1 MNKSTNINNL
11 NNYKSEDFDWKLV
24 QSEMKNKLGV
34 DIYESWLKK
43 ITFVDEF
50 NNYLL
55 LSVPTRF
62 IRDWITSRYLDQ
74 ILQIIRLY
82 KKDIIRIEFKIDDKN
97 TNQNLE
103 NTNVNEN
110 TPEILQIIRL
120 YKKDIIRIE
129 FKIDD
134 KNTNQN
140 LENTN
145 VNENTPDRNENISF
159 IKDSYLQYNRI
170 DPNKRFDNFITGTS
184 NKLAYEAS
192 LKVSENISHYNPLYI
207 YGGVGMGKTHLLNS
221 IGIELKK
228 NNKVMFISAER
239 FMYQFV
245 KSIKANDMVKFKE
258 YFRNT
263 DILLIDDIQFISGKE
278 AMQEEFFHTFNALL
292 DKGSQIIVS
301 ADRAPNKLS
310 RIQDRIKSRF
320 SGGLVVDIQKP
331 DLELRK
337 KIVEKKTEELNNLY
351 ADQLHV
357 SKEIQDFIS
366 TEITASVRELVGSI
380 NRVVSFSRIYNKVPN
395 LAETK
400 VVLKDL
406 LNLAE
411 NKVTIDLIQTTV
423 CKFFKISKNEMLSS
437 RRSRYLVRPRQTAI
451 YLTKILTSKSLPEIG
466 REFSNRDHTTIIHSV
481 KTIEKIKEK
490 DPEMVDNINKLKN
503 QILYNNKDNEI

>member
-1 MNKSTNINNL
+1 MVLTKLSPLNMNNTFKNKDLSKL
-11 NNYKSEDFDWKLV
+11 KSESLDWNLV
-24 QSEMKNKLGV
+24 QSDIKNKLGS

-43 ITFVDEF
+43 IIFVEEF
-50 NNYLL
+50 NNYIL

-74 ILQIIRLY
+74 ILQSVKNH
-82 KKDIIRIEFKIDDKN
+82 KKEIIRIEFTIIEQNN
-97 TNQNLE
+97 TEDQPKDSLNSLNKQN
-103 NTNVNEN
+103 N
-110 TPEILQIIRL
+110 
-120 YKKDIIRIE
+120 
-129 FKIDD
+129 FK
-134 KNTNQN
+134 
-140 LENTN
+140 
-145 VNENTPDRNENISF
+145 ENISF

-170 DPNKRFDNFITGTS
+170 DPNKRFENFLTSSS

-192 LKVSENISHYNPLYI
+192 LKVSENISNYNPLYI

-221 IGIELKK
+221 IGFELKK
-228 NNKVMFISAER
+228 NNKAMFISAER

-263 DILLIDDIQFISGKE
+263 DVLLIDDIQFMNGKE

-292 DKGSQIIVS
+292 DKGSKIIVS

-310 RIQDRIKSRF
+310 RIQERIKSRF
-320 SGGLVVDIQKP
+320 SGGLVVDIQKQ
-331 DLELRK
+331 DYELRR
-337 KIVEKKTEELNNLY
+337 KIVEKKIEELNNLY
-351 ADQLHV
+351 PDQIKI

-366 TEITASVRELVGSI
+366 TEITTSVRELVGAI
-380 NRVVSFSRIYNKVPN
+380 NRTISFSRIYNKIPN
-395 LAETK
+395 LSETK
-400 VVLKDL
+400 IVLKDL
-406 LNLAE
+406 LNIAE
-411 NKVTIDLIQTTV
+411 NKVTIDLIQTLV

-481 KTIEKIKEK
+481 KTIEKLKQTN
-490 DPEMVDNINKLKN
+490 PEMVDNINKLKN
-503 QILYNNKDNEI
+503 QILYNKENEI

>member
-1 MNKSTNINNL
+1 MSNSNINKNIDNLKIENL
-11 NNYKSEDFDWKLV
+11 NW
-24 QSEMKNKLGV
+24 QAIQIQMKDKLGLE
-34 DIYESWLKK
+34 IYESWLKK
-43 ITFVDEF
+43 INFVEEF
-50 NNYLL
+50 NNYILL
-55 LSVPTRF
+55 TVPTRF

-74 ILQIIRLY
+74 ILQIVKNY
-82 KKDIIRIEFKIDDKN
+82 KKDIIRIEFKIADQKMIKEDEKKEVI
-97 TNQNLE
+97 QNFD
-103 NTNVNEN
+103 N
-110 TPEILQIIRL
+110 
-120 YKKDIIRIE
+120 K
-129 FKIDD
+129 
-134 KNTNQN
+134 
-140 LENTN
+140 
-145 VNENTPDRNENISF
+145 ENISF

-170 DPNKRFDNFITGTS
+170 DPNKRFDNFLTGSS

-192 LKVSENISHYNPLYI
+192 VKVSENISHYNPLYI
-207 YGGVGMGKTHLLNS
+207 YGGVGMGKTHLLNA
-221 IGIELKK
+221 IGLELKK

-245 KSIKANDMVKFKE
+245 KSIKSNDMVNFKE

-263 DILLIDDIQFISGKE
+263 DILLIDDIQFMNGKE

-310 RIQDRIKSRF
+310 RIQERIKSRF

-331 DLELRK
+331 DYELRK
-337 KIVEKKTEELNNLY
+337 KIVEQKTEELNKLY
-351 ADQLHV
+351 SDQIKI
-357 SKEIQDFIS
+357 SKEIQYYIS
-366 TEITASVRELVGSI
+366 TEITASIRELVGAI
-380 NRVVSFSRIYNKVPN
+380 NRIVSFSRIYNKTPN

-406 LNLAE
+406 LNLSE
-411 NKVTIDLIQTTV
+411 NKVTIDLIQTLV

-481 KTIEKIKEK
+481 KTIEKLKEN
-490 DPEMVDNINKLKN
+490 DQEMVENINKLKN
-503 QILYNNKDNEI
+503 QILYSNKDNEI

>member
-1 MNKSTNINNL
+1 MNKSINIKDL
-11 NNYKSEDFDWKLV
+11 NNYKSEDFNWKIV
-24 QSEMKNKLGV
+24 QNEMKNNLGT

-43 ITFVDEF
+43 ISFVDEF

-74 ILQIIRLY
+74 ILKIIKVY
-82 KKDIIRIEFKIDDKN
+82 KKDIIRIEFKIIDQNTDSKN
-97 TNQNLE
+97 IDEIKKPLE
-103 NTNVNEN
+103 
-110 TPEILQIIRL
+110 
-120 YKKDIIRIE
+120 KG
-129 FKIDD
+129 
-134 KNTNQN
+134 
-140 LENTN
+140 
-145 VNENTPDRNENISF
+145 ENISF

-170 DPNKRFDNFITGTS
+170 DPNKRFDHFITGTS

-192 LKVSENISHYNPLYI
+192 LKVSESISHYNPLYI
-207 YGGVGMGKTHLLNS
+207 YGGVGMGKTHLLNA

-228 NNKVMFISAER
+228 NSKVMFISAER

-245 KSIKANDMVKFKE
+245 KSIKSNDMVKFKE

-292 DKGSQIIVS
+292 DKGSQIVVS
-301 ADRAPNKLS
+301 ADRPPNKLS

-331 DLELRK
+331 DLDLRK
-337 KIVEKKTEELNNLY
+337 KIVSKKTEELNSLY
-351 ADQLHV
+351 VDHFQV
-357 SKEIQDFIS
+357 STEIQDFIS
-366 TEITASVRELVGSI
+366 TEITASVRELVGAI

-395 LAETK
+395 LAEIK

-411 NKVTIDLIQTTV
+411 NKVTIDLIQTIV

-490 DPEMVDNINKLKN
+490 DPEMADNINKLKN
-503 QILYNNKDNEI
+503 HILYNCKDNEI

>member
-1 MNKSTNINNL
+1 MNKSFTNKNINNFA
-11 NNYKSEDFDWKLV
+11 SEEIDWQQI
-24 QSEMKNKLGV
+24 QSEMKNKLGLE
-34 DIYESWLKK
+34 IYESWLKK
-43 ITFVDEF
+43 ISFLEEH

-74 ILQIIRLY
+74 ILKIIKLY
-82 KKDIIRIEFKIDDKN
+82 KKDIIRIEFKIIDQKVDKDLKET
-97 TNQNLE
+97 TNIE
-103 NTNVNEN
+103 NTQNEN
-110 TPEILQIIRL
+110 
-120 YKKDIIRIE
+120 
-129 FKIDD
+129 
-134 KNTNQN
+134 
-140 LENTN
+140 
-145 VNENTPDRNENISF
+145 VSF

-170 DPNKRFDNFITGTS
+170 DPNKRFDNFITGSS

-192 LKVSENISHYNPLYI
+192 LKVTETISHYNPLYI

-221 IGIELKK
+221 IGFEMKK
-228 NNKVMFISAER
+228 KNKVMFISAER

-245 KSIKANDMVKFKE
+245 KSIKSNDMVKFKE

-301 ADRAPNKLS
+301 ADRAPNKLM
-310 RIQDRIKSRF
+310 RIQERIKSRF

-337 KIVEKKTEELNNLY
+337 KIVQKKTEELNNLY
-351 ADQLHV
+351 SDQLQV
-357 SKEIQDFIS
+357 SKDIQDFIS
-366 TEITASVRELVGSI
+366 NEISGSVRELVGAV
-380 NRVVSFSRIYNKVPN
+380 NRIVSFSRIYNKVPN
-395 LAETK
+395 LPETK

-406 LNLAE
+406 LNISE
-411 NKVTIDLIQTTV
+411 NKVTIDLIQTIV

-503 QILYNNKDNEI
+503 QILYNNKENEI

>member
-1 MNKSTNINNL
+1 MKNL
-11 NNYKSEDFDWKLV
+11 NKDFNQKKDANLIWTEIQK
-24 QSEMKNKLGV
+24 EMKSKFGSE
-34 DIYESWLKK
+34 IYESWLKK
-43 ITFVDEF
+43 ISFVEEF

-74 ILQIIRLY
+74 ILQIIKVY
-82 KKDIIRIEFKIDDKN
+82 KKDIIRIEFKIVEKAQAI
-97 TNQNLE
+97 TLKE
-103 NTNVNEN
+103 NN
-110 TPEILQIIRL
+110 I
-120 YKKDIIRIE
+120 
-129 FKIDD
+129 
-134 KNTNQN
+134 
-140 LENTN
+140 
-145 VNENTPDRNENISF
+145 NENISNENVSF
-159 IKDSYLQYNRI
+159 IKESYLQYNRI
-170 DPNKRFDNFITGTS
+170 DPNKRFDNFITGSS

-221 IGIELKK
+221 IGLELKK

-245 KSIKANDMVKFKE
+245 KSIKLNEMVKFKE
-258 YFRNT
+258 YFRNI

-278 AMQEEFFHTFNALL
+278 AMQEEFFHTCNALL

-310 RIQDRIKSRF
+310 RIQERIKSRF

-337 KIVEKKTEELNNLY
+337 KIVEKKTEELNSLY
-351 ADQLHV
+351 SEKLQV

-366 TEITASVRELVGSI
+366 NEITGSVRELVGAI
-380 NRVVSFSRIYNKVPN
+380 NRIVSFSRIYNKVPN
-395 LAETK
+395 LSETK

-411 NKVTIDLIQTTV
+411 NKVTIDLIQTIV

-503 QILYNNKDNEI
+503 QILYNNKENEI

>member
-1 MNKSTNINNL
+1 MNNSNINKNL
-11 NNYKSEDFDWKLV
+11 HNLKPESLNWNSIQV
-24 QSEMKNKLGV
+24 EMKNKLGQ

-43 ITFVDEF
+43 INFIDEF
-50 NNYLL
+50 NNYIL

-62 IRDWITSRYLDQ
+62 IRDWIASRYLDQ
-74 ILQIIRLY
+74 ILQIIKSY
-82 KKDIIRIEFKIDDKN
+82 KKDIIRIEFKIEEIKSDKN
-97 TNQNLE
+97 IKQKE
-103 NTNVNEN
+103 ESFQSFNE
-110 TPEILQIIRL
+110 
-120 YKKDIIRIE
+120 K
-129 FKIDD
+129 
-134 KNTNQN
+134 
-140 LENTN
+140 
-145 VNENTPDRNENISF
+145 ENISF

-170 DPNKRFDNFITGTS
+170 DLNKRFDNFITSSS

-192 LKVSENISHYNPLYI
+192 IKVTENISQYNPLYI

-221 IGIELKK
+221 IGLEMKK

-263 DILLIDDIQFISGKE
+263 DILLIDDIQFMNGKE
-278 AMQEEFFHTFNALL
+278 VMQEEFFHTFNALL

-310 RIQDRIKSRF
+310 RIQERIKSRF

-331 DLELRK
+331 DFELRN
-337 KIVEKKTEELNNLY
+337 KIVEKKIDDLKILY
-351 ADQLHV
+351 SGQV
-357 SKEIQDFIS
+357 KISQEIQNFIS
-366 TEITASVRELVGSI
+366 TEITASIRELVGAI
-380 NRVVSFSRIYNKVPN
+380 NRIVSFSRIYNKEPN
-395 LAETK
+395 LSETK

-406 LNLAE
+406 LNLSE
-411 NKVTIDLIQTTV
+411 NKVTIDLIQTLV

-481 KTIEKIKEK
+481 KTIEKLKEK
-490 DPEMVDNINKLKN
+490 DPEMVENIDKLKN
-503 QILYNNKDNEI
+503 QILYNNKENEI

>member
-1 MNKSTNINNL
+1 MNESINTNNL
-11 NNYKSEDFDWKLV
+11 KKFKTENFNWKLV
-24 QSEMKNKLGV
+24 QDEMKNKLGLDV
-34 DIYESWLKK
+34 YESWLKK
-43 ITFVDEF
+43 ITFIDEF

-74 ILQIIRLY
+74 ILQIIRVY
-82 KKDIIRIEFKIDDKN
+82 KKDIFRIEFKIIEQELNTTKKN
-97 TNQNLE
+97 DRTNETLS
-103 NTNVNEN
+103 
-110 TPEILQIIRL
+110 RS
-120 YKKDIIRIE
+120 
-129 FKIDD
+129 
-134 KNTNQN
+134 
-140 LENTN
+140 
-145 VNENTPDRNENISF
+145 ENISF

-170 DPNKRFDNFITGTS
+170 DPNKRFDNFITGSS

-192 LKVSENISHYNPLYI
+192 LKVSENISHYNPLYV

-221 IGIELKK
+221 IGHQLLK

-245 KSIKANDMVKFKE
+245 KSIKSNDMVKFKE

-310 RIQDRIKSRF
+310 RIQERIKSRF

-331 DLELRK
+331 DHELRK
-337 KIVEKKTEELNNLY
+337 KIVKKRTEELNSLY
-351 ADQLHV
+351 IDQLQV

-366 TEITASVRELVGSI
+366 NEITGSIRELVGAI

-395 LAETK
+395 LAEIK

-406 LNLAE
+406 LNLSE
-411 NKVTIDLIQTTV
+411 NKVTIDLIQTIV

-451 YLTKILTSKSLPEIG
+451 YLAKILTSKSLPEIG

-490 DPEMVDNINKLKN
+490 DLEMLDNVNKLKN
-503 QILYNNKDNEI
+503 QILYNTKENEI

>member
-1 MNKSTNINNL
+1 MNNSTTNKNIETQNQTNL
-11 NNYKSEDFDWKLV
+11 DWSLI
-24 QSEMKNKLGV
+24 QSQMKNKLG
-34 DIYESWLKK
+34 IEIFESWLKK
-43 ITFVDEF
+43 INFVEEF
-50 NNYLL
+50 NNYILL
-55 LSVPTRF
+55 TVPTRF

-74 ILQIIRLY
+74 ILQIIRSH
-82 KKDIIRIEFKIDDKN
+82 KKDIIRIEFKIADLKISNEDNKKEIVRDANDEKN
-97 TNQNLE
+97 
-103 NTNVNEN
+103 V
-110 TPEILQIIRL
+110 
-120 YKKDIIRIE
+120 
-129 FKIDD
+129 
-134 KNTNQN
+134 
-140 LENTN
+140 
-145 VNENTPDRNENISF
+145 SF

-170 DPNKRFDNFITGTS
+170 DPNKRFDNFLTGSS

-192 LKVSENISHYNPLYI
+192 IKVSENISHYNPLYI

-221 IGIELKK
+221 IGLELKK

-263 DILLIDDIQFISGKE
+263 DILLIDDIQFMNGKE

-310 RIQDRIKSRF
+310 RIQERIKSRF

-331 DLELRK
+331 DYELRK
-337 KIVEKKTEELNNLY
+337 KIVEQKTEELNKLY
-351 ADQLHV
+351 SDQISI
-357 SKEIQDFIS
+357 SKEIQDYIS
-366 TEITASVRELVGSI
+366 TEITTSIRELVGAI
-380 NRVVSFSRIYNKVPN
+380 NRIVSFSRIYNKAPN

-400 VVLKDL
+400 IVLKDL
-406 LNLAE
+406 LNISE
-411 NKVTIDLIQTTV
+411 NKVTIDLIQTLV
-423 CKFFKISKNEMLSS
+423 CRFFKISKNEMLSS

-481 KTIEKIKEK
+481 KTIEKLKEK
-490 DPEMVDNINKLKN
+490 DPEMVENINKLKN
-503 QILYNNKDNEI
+503 QILYNNKENEI

>member
-1 MNKSTNINNL
+1 MNKLTNTKNVNNFS
-11 NNYKSEDFDWKLV
+11 SESFEWKQV
-24 QSEMKNKLGV
+24 QNEMKNKLGLEV
-34 DIYESWLKK
+34 YESWLKK
-43 ITFVDEF
+43 ISFVEEF

-74 ILQIIRLY
+74 ILQIIKVY
-82 KKDIIRIEFKIDDKN
+82 KKDIIRIEFKIVEKAQNTTSKENNIKENN
-97 TNQNLE
+97 TNE
-103 NTNVNEN
+103 NV
-110 TPEILQIIRL
+110 
-120 YKKDIIRIE
+120 
-129 FKIDD
+129 
-134 KNTNQN
+134 
-140 LENTN
+140 
-145 VNENTPDRNENISF
+145 SF

-170 DPNKRFDNFITGTS
+170 DPNKRFDNFITGSS

-221 IGIELKK
+221 IGLELKK

-245 KSIKANDMVKFKE
+245 KSIKSNDMVKFKE

-292 DKGSQIIVS
+292 DRGSQIIVS

-310 RIQDRIKSRF
+310 RIQERIKSRF

-331 DLELRK
+331 DFELRK
-337 KIVEKKTEELNNLY
+337 KIVEKKTEELNALY
-351 ADQLHV
+351 SEKLNV
-357 SKEIQDFIS
+357 STDIQDFIS
-366 TEITASVRELVGSI
+366 NEITGSVRELVGAI
-380 NRVVSFSRIYNKVPN
+380 NRVVSFSRIYNKAPS
-395 LAETK
+395 LSETK

-411 NKVTIDLIQTTV
+411 NKVTIDLIQTIV

-503 QILYNNKDNEI
+503 QILYNNKENEI

>member
-11 NNYKSEDFDWKLV
+11 NSFKSENFDWKLV
-24 QSEMKNKLGV
+24 QSEMKNKLGQDV
-34 DIYESWLKK
+34 YESWLKK

-82 KKDIIRIEFKIDDKN
+82 KKDIIRIEFKIIDQKADNELKDPKN
-97 TNQNLE
+97 TESNQNE
-103 NTNVNEN
+103 NV
-110 TPEILQIIRL
+110 
-120 YKKDIIRIE
+120 
-129 FKIDD
+129 
-134 KNTNQN
+134 
-140 LENTN
+140 
-145 VNENTPDRNENISF
+145 SF

-170 DPNKRFDNFITGTS
+170 DPNKRFDNFINGSS

-192 LKVSENISHYNPLYI
+192 LKVTETISHYNPLYI

-221 IGIELKK
+221 IGFEMKK
-228 NNKVMFISAER
+228 KSKVMFISAER

-245 KSIKANDMVKFKE
+245 KSIKSNDMVKFKE

-301 ADRAPNKLS
+301 ADRAPNKLM
-310 RIQDRIKSRF
+310 RIQERIKSRF

-337 KIVEKKTEELNNLY
+337 KIVQKKTEELNNLY
-351 ADQLHV
+351 SDQLQV
-357 SKEIQDFIS
+357 SKDIQDFIS
-366 TEITASVRELVGSI
+366 NEISGSVRELVGEV
-380 NRVVSFSRIYNKVPN
+380 NRIVSFSRIYNKVPN
-395 LAETK
+395 LPETK

-406 LNLAE
+406 LNISE
-411 NKVTIDLIQTTV
+411 NKVTIDLIQTIV

-503 QILYNNKDNEI
+503 QILYNNKENEI